1 MGLARQSVFASFA
14 LLAVALVWASGG
26 CSSANNGSGA
36 SGFGVLPSPQGNGG
50 DTADG
55 SSDATTT
62 IDLFPEAGTISLLL
76 DGNTM
81 DRAPPPPACKLPGLW
96 CYQTT
101 NCTTTL
107 SGTVYDPAGMTPL
120 SNVIVYVPADPSMPL
135 DKITPG
141 TNSCS
146 ACNTKIENYMAL
158 ALTDV
163 KGHFSMKGVPATTD
177 VPVVVQVGK
186 WRRQVAL
193 AKITACQDNPVG
205 TGALRLPRNRTE
217 GDMPQ
222 MGLLTGG
229 CDDLGCFMR
238 GIGIDASE
246 FSAPHGGGRLDI
258 YQGLPVGATIFGI
271 NIGGNAPGL
280 SGGTAGNCTQATPEG
295 GTTGTCGLWST
306 KQDLEYYDMV
316 FLACECGENNTTKPP
331 SSMQALHDWLGE
343 GGKVFATHFHY
354 TWFKNNPQADFQN
367 IATWLGTSIGNGM
380 GNFTVDTSFQNG
392 TIFDQ
397 WLDNVGAASGT
408 TIALNNVAKSV
419 SSVSSNAT
427 RWIYDSTPDTKY
439 LSFLT
444 PVGGAP
450 QMATPTPEGGA
461 GEGGSGS
468 SGGGTEGPL
477 YCGKA
482 VFTDLHTSGN
492 PSGDVPGSCSGAALT
507 AQQKAL
513 EYLLFNLAA
522 CVAPENMPM
531 PTPVPNPPPPMPPM

>member
-1 MGLARQSVFASFA
+1 MGLARESFFASLSLTA
-14 LLAVALVWASGG
+14 LALVWASGG
-26 CSSANNGSGA
+26 CGSSNTGSNA
-36 SGFGVLPSPQGNGG
+36 SGFGTGPQLGG
-50 DTADG
+50 EDA
-55 SSDATTT
+55 SSDGASTDSTT
-62 IDLFPEAGTISLLL
+62 IDLFPDTGNIALLL
-76 DGNTM
+76 DGNMVPERT
-81 DRAPPPPACKLPGLW
+81 PPPPACKLPGLW

-107 SGTVYDPAGMTPL
+107 SGTVYDPAGMNPL
-120 SNVIVYVPADPSMPL
+120 SNVIVYVPADPSVPL

-158 ALTDV
+158 AITDV
-163 KGHFSMKGVPATTD
+163 KGHFTMKGVPATTN
-177 VPVVVQVGK
+177 VPVVVEVGK

-193 AKITACQDNPVG
+193 AKITACQDNPIG
-205 TGALRLPRNRTE
+205 AGALRLPRNRNE

-238 GIGIDASE
+238 GVGIDASE

-271 NIGGNAPGL
+271 QIGGNAPGL
-280 SGGTAGNCTQATPEG
+280 TGGTAGNCTQATPEG
-295 GTTGTCGLWST
+295 GTTGSCPLWST

-331 SSMQALHDWLGE
+331 SSMQALHDWLDE

-367 IATWLGTSIGNGM
+367 IATFLGSSIGNGM
-380 GNFTVDTSFQNG
+380 GNFTVDTSFLNG
-392 TIFDQ
+392 MVFDQ
-397 WLDNVGAASGT
+397 WLNNVGAATGT

-419 SSVSSNAT
+419 SSVSSSAS

-439 LSFLT
+439 FSFLT
-444 PVGGAP
+444 PIGGAP
-450 QMATPTPEGGA
+450 SATTGADGGSS
-461 GEGGSGS
+461 EGGS
-468 SGGGTEGPL
+468 EGPL

-492 PSGDVPGSCSGAALT
+492 PSGDVPGSCTGGALT

-522 CVAPENMPM
+522 CVAPENMPP
-531 PTPVPNPPPPMPPM
+531 PTPPPNPPPPPPPPM